1 MSGDVVGRGVLAV
14 EADGSGFEAT
24 LNRLEGAA
32 DRFER
37 STVQAAGRAGAAV
50 GGIGSQAGK
59 GADQMD
65 AASKRFVASVE
76 REIAAL
82 TLSRAEYRKF
92 EAQTKGISEGVY
104 GPLIARLAEAR
115 KAHEAA
121 APSFQKASN
130 DLRLVGVSAAQTT
143 AALRTLPAQFTDIA
157 TQLAG
162 GGNPF
167 LVLLQQGGQIKDSFG
182 GIGNAA
188 RALIGSITPVGAA
201 LTAVAAVAGTL
212 GFAFIKG
219 AAEITEY
226 RKALIL
232 TGNAAG
238 ATVAGL
244 QSAQQAIA
252 ANVGTQGKA
261 AEVLAAL
268 ASTGR
273 VAARDLQ
280 SLAEAAIRL
289 EREGGPAIEETV
301 KAFADLGKTPSA
313 SAAKLN
319 EQTRFLT
326 GAVYEQIKALEE
338 QGRTTEAA
346 SLAQQE
352 YARVTSDRTKEIEA
366 GLGTVERAWKKV
378 KDATKGAVD
387 AVLAI
392 GRAST
397 FEQTLAGLQAQQ
409 RQLPVT
415 GVTETAGGA
424 VLAAAKSGKR
434 GQDELNESI
443 GETIRLL
450 QRAKAAADDLAQA
463 QAAAARASEAS
474 VKFAE
479 VLDKFRTPQQ
489 SLAIQL
495 AQLAETGTAAG
506 KSLKEISEAQRLL
519 TVTSEAF
526 GQSVQETQARIQAA
540 AAVRTERTA
549 RQLQDLQALRE
560 AGAISEIE
568 LIQRTADIQAKAAK
582 DEARDIR
589 ATAAAQKDLVG
600 NRATLIQ
607 LAGQAAAAEERAA
620 AITQKALD
628 DSTAAI
634 KRKQLA
640 ILALTMAMAEEQA
653 AEIGRDR
660 QQEDQQRLAGA
671 KAVQEYARAI
681 DEANERTLLEASLV
695 NATSE
700 ARERQLALFDAEIKR
715 RQQIRAIQDNRAL
728 GPDDRERETRFVNE
742 ATERER
748 TRIQTQIALDEWKKT
763 NEQIAQSLTDALMEG
778 GRSFRDYLVS
788 LMRTTVLRPII
799 QAVFAPVA
807 GTLASAAQAFTGTGT
822 GAAGAGGNVGQALNF
837 YSAGKTLYDGF
848 AAGFTTAGYQVSS
861 AWGQLAASSFGQSLG
876 LSTPVADSL
885 GYVYNMPTAGA
896 NAAGSA
902 FGTVA
907 STAAGAAVGIFG
919 GRAISGGYSAF
930 GNSGNAA
937 VNTGTAVGAVVG
949 SIVPV
954 IGTAVGAA
962 VGGIIGGVV
971 NRLFGLRAPQV
982 ESRFITGDVSGSGNF
997 SGNVETNIV
1006 QKGGLFRSDRRS
1018 QTLDAITGDLDKS
1031 LDEGAGKL
1039 VELAKRYGA
1048 ALGLPVDQLS
1058 NVSTAIRV
1066 EVTDDLTKNTESVTK
1081 ALTEFADAL
1090 LGQFADEVEPFR
1102 KAGETVAQVI
1112 ERVGG
1117 TLLSVNDVLKE
1128 IGIAALATS
1137 VDGAKAATELAD
1149 LFGGTATFAQAAAGY
1164 YQKFYTEGER
1174 AEKATQQI
1182 TEALGQFGLQMP
1194 ATREAFRSLVESQ
1207 DLTTDSGRR
1216 AFTVLL
1222 GVADAFDAVQ
1232 TASAEAQRALE
1243 DIARER
1249 SGLEEELLRLQGNT
1263 VELRQREREALDE
1276 TNRALYDQIQALKD
1290 AQAEI
1295 EKQKRLQSTIDGG
1308 LDSFLSPEALRQ
1320 TRAQRIA
1327 DNLSGIGGTLTA
1339 DQLLGLSRTQIFE
1352 MASAFVRLTTVSTD
1366 AKQVVV
1372 DAAIALERLVRSAEE
1387 AARQAA
1393 ITDLQGQLDEIAKT
1407 FGDLSVIA
1415 PQAETVS
1422 EAFVRSTNE
1431 LADLERGFGELM
1443 GTIGKTVQ
1451 ETLADMLASQKSL
1464 QSFRATLRE
1473 QIDDTYLR
1481 TLSPSARIASLKSKE
1496 AALFG
1501 QISTATDPVAVA
1513 QELQRT
1519 ILQRIKEEAALRES
1533 TLGTEFELTKKLR
1546 DEQIKTLRG
1555 QIDGFERLRDLA
1567 EQMGQFTQSLR
1578 FSDLSPLSYG
1588 DQLGTARTLFEDTLA
1603 RAKGGDAFAVGNL
1616 QTNARAYLEEA
1627 RAYFASSAEYASIF
1641 QAVTGALDEISAG
1654 SVDPQIET
1662 LQKQL
1667 DALDQLNRTTVD
1679 TSAEELAGLQAI
1691 DAALAAREAAN
1702 AAAIETQTGLA
1713 REQIRVL
1720 RDEVIPELKA
1730 QLTQAAVRH
1739 REITERLDDIVTNT
1753 GDLVEAGDLE
1763 AGAP

>member
-1 MSGDVVGRGVLAV
+1 MAGDVVGRGVLAV
-14 EADGSGFEAT
+14 EADSSGFEAS
-24 LNRLEGAA
+24 LDRMENAA
-32 DRFER
+32 ERFER
-37 STVQAAGRAGAAV
+37 SAVQSAGRAGAAV
-50 GGIGSQAGK
+50 SGVGTEAAK
-59 GADQMD
+59 GADRMD

-76 REIAAL
+76 REIASL

-92 EAQTKGISEGVY
+92 EAQTKGVSESVY
-104 GPLIARLAEAR
+104 APLIARLAEAR

-121 APSFQKASN
+121 GPAFQKAAN

-188 RALIGSITPVGAA
+188 RALVGSITPAGAA
-201 LTAVAAVAGTL
+201 LTALAVVAGTV
-212 GFAFIKG
+212 GFALLKG
-219 AAEITEY
+219 AAELTEY

-238 ATVAGL
+238 ATIGGL
-244 QSAQQAIA
+244 QAAQQAIA

-280 SLAEAAIRL
+280 ALAEAAIRL
-289 EREGGPAIEETV
+289 DREGGPAIEETV

-326 GAVYEQIKALEE
+326 AAVYEQIKALEE
-338 QGRTTEAA
+338 QGRTTDAA

-352 YARVTSDRTKEIEA
+352 YAKVASQRSKEIEA
-366 GLGTVERAWKKV
+366 GLGSIERAWRRV
-378 KDATKGAVD
+378 KDASKGAVG
-387 AVLAI
+387 AVLSI
-392 GRAST
+392 GRA
-397 FEQTLAGLQAQQ
+397 QTPDQALASLQAQQ

-424 VLAAAKSGKR
+424 ILAAAKSGKR
-434 GQDELNESI
+434 GQDELNDAIS
-443 GETIRLL
+443 ETIRLL
-450 QRAKAAADDLAQA
+450 QRAKGAADELAA
-463 QAAAARASEAS
+463 SQAAAAKASEAA
-474 VKFAE
+474 VKFADI
-479 VLDKFRTPQQ
+479 LDKFRTPQQ
-489 SLAIQL
+489 SLAKQL
-495 AQLAETGTAAG
+495 ADLAETGTAAG
-506 KSLKEISEAQRLL
+506 KSLKEIADAQRLL
-519 TVTSEAF
+519 TVTSDAF
-526 GQSVQETQARIQAA
+526 GQTVQEQEARISAA
-540 AAVRTERTA
+540 AAVRNARTET
-549 RQLQDLQALRE
+549 QLQNLQALRE
-560 AGAISEIE
+560 QGAISEIE
-568 LIQRTADIQAKAAK
+568 LIQRTAAIQEKAAR

-589 ATAAAQKDLVG
+589 ATAAAQKDLIG
-600 NRATLIQ
+600 NRAALIQ
-607 LAGQAAAAEERAA
+607 LSGQAAAAEERAA
-620 AITQKALD
+620 AIAQKALD
-628 DSTAAI
+628 DTTAAI

-640 ILALTMAMAEEQA
+640 VLSLMLAWKEEQA
-653 AEIGRDR
+653 AEQGRDE
-660 QQEDQQRLAGA
+660 QQVDQQRLAGA
-671 KAVQEYARAI
+671 NAVREYARAI
-681 DEANERTLLEASLV
+681 DESNERTLLEASLV

-715 RQQIRAIQDNRAL
+715 RQQIRAIQDNRAF

-742 ATERER
+742 AAERER

-763 NEQIAQSLTDALMEG
+763 NDQIAQSLTDALIEG
-778 GRSFRDYLVS
+778 GRSFRDYLVG

-799 QAVFAPVA
+799 QAVFAPFA
-807 GTLASAAQAFTGTGT
+807 GGLATAAQAFTGGGTGT
-822 GAAGAGGNVGQALNF
+822 TIGANGQPIFQAASLFNAGKSIYEGFASSFSTVGLGVANAYGTTIANATATGLDGFLATNNAFGTAGGAGGTG
-837 YSAGKTLYDGF
+837 
-848 AAGFTTAGYQVSS
+848 TAI
-861 AWGQLAASSFGQSLG
+861 
-876 LSTPVADSL
+876 
-885 GYVYNMPTAGA
+885 
-896 NAAGSA
+896 GS
-902 FGTVA
+902 VA
-907 STAAGAAVGIFG
+907 STAAGAAVGIYG

-971 NRLFGLRAPQV
+971 NRLFGRRAPQV
-982 ESRFITGDVSGSGNF
+982 ESQFITGDITGAGNF
-997 SGNVETNIV
+997 TGSVETNTIAR
-1006 QKGGLFRSDRRS
+1006 GGLFRSDKRS

-1031 LDEGAGKL
+1031 LDAGAGKL
-1039 VELAKRYGA
+1039 VELAKKYGD

-1066 EVTDDLTKNTESVTK
+1066 QVTDDVTKNTEAVTA
-1081 ALTEFADAL
+1081 ALTQFADAL

-1102 KAGETVAQVI
+1102 QAGETVAQVI

-1117 TLLSVNDVLKE
+1117 TLLSVNQVLE
-1128 IGIAALATS
+1128 QIGLAALSTS
-1137 VDGAKAATELAD
+1137 VDGGKAALALSD
-1149 LFGGTATFAQAAAGY
+1149 LFGGVGNLTQSAASY
-1164 YQKFYTEGER
+1164 YQKFYTEAER
-1174 AEKATQQI
+1174 ADKATQQI
-1182 TEALGQFGLQMP
+1182 TETLGRFGIELPQ
-1194 ATREAFRSLVESQ
+1194 TREQFRGLVEAQ
-1207 DLTTDSGRR
+1207 DLTTASGRE
-1216 AFTVLL
+1216 AFAALL

-1263 VELRQREREALDE
+1263 VELRNREREALDA
-1276 TNRALYDQIQALKD
+1276 TNRAIYDQIQALKD
-1290 AQAEI
+1290 QQAEA
-1295 EKQKRLQSTIDGG
+1295 EKQARLNSTIDGG
-1308 LDSFLSPEALRQ
+1308 LEQFLSPEALRQ
-1320 TRAQRIA
+1320 TKAQRIA
-1327 DNLSGIGGTLTA
+1327 DNLSSVGGTLTA

-1352 MASAFVRLTTVSTD
+1352 MASAFVRLTSVSTD

-1393 ITDLQGQLDEIAKT
+1393 ITDLEGQLKAITDE

-1415 PQAETVS
+1415 PTVETVS

-1451 ETLADMLASQKSL
+1451 ETLADMLASQKNL

-1473 QIDDTYLR
+1473 SIDDTYLR
-1481 TLSPSARIASLKSKE
+1481 TLSPAARIASLKSKE

-1501 QISTATDPVAVA
+1501 QIATASDPVAVA
-1513 QELQRT
+1513 RELQQT

-1555 QIDGFERLRDLA
+1555 QIDGFERLRELA
-1567 EQMGQFTQSLR
+1567 QQMSQFTQSLR

-1603 RAKGGDAFAVGNL
+1603 RARGGDAFAVQNL
-1616 QTNARAYLEEA
+1616 QGNARAYLEEA

-1641 QAVTGALDEISAG
+1641 QAVTGALDSISSG

-1662 LQKQL
+1662 LQRQL
-1667 DALDQLNRTTVD
+1667 DALDTLNQTVID
-1679 TSAEELAGLQAI
+1679 TSAEELAAQQAL
-1691 DAALAAREAAN
+1691 DAALAAREATN
-1702 AAAIETQTGLA
+1702 AVAIETQTGLA

-1720 RDEVIPELKA
+1720 REEVIPEFRA
-1730 QLTQAAVRH
+1730 QLTQAAARH
-1739 REITERLDDIVTNT
+1739 AEIKEILNDIATNT
-1753 GDLVEAGDLE
+1753 GDLVEIADLE